1 MTDPYKVLGV
11 SPDADDEEIKK
22 AYRSLAKKYHPDSYA
37 DNPLADLAA
46 EKMKE
51 INEAYNEIQKLRS
64 SGGGK
69 SRGSGTYGSGTYGS
83 GGSGNYY
90 RIRQLINQ
98 GRYSEAEVYLERE
111 NDKNTAE
118 WHYLTGI
125 IYSHKG
131 WMMEARSH
139 IEQACAM
146 DPSNMEYRTAL
157 SRMSAGAANSPYNTT
172 QTTSG
177 CSGCDICMGLMCMDL
192 LCGCLR

>member
-11 SPDADDEEIKK
+11 SPDATDDEIKK
-22 AYRSLAKKYHPDSYA
+22 AYRSLAKKYHPDSYI
-37 DNPLADLAA
+37 DNPLSELAA

-51 INEAYNEIQKLRS
+51 INEAYEEIQKQRATGGRGNNTGTGNYGS
-64 SGGGK
+64 SGNTGG
-69 SRGSGTYGSGTYGS
+69 
-83 GGSGNYY
+83 YY

-111 NDKNTAE
+111 SNKNTAE
-118 WHYLTGI
+118 WHYLTGV
-125 IYSHKG
+125 IYMHKG
-131 WMMEARSH
+131 WMLEGRNH
-139 IEQACAM
+139 IEQACNM
-146 DPSNMEYRTAL
+146 DPSNLEYRMTL

-192 LCGCLR
+192 LCGCMR